1 MKQML
6 SLLWNDPKAVR
17 KFIVALLAAVG
28 VAVSVGLLPAS
39 IAGWAAVGSAFVGAL
54 GVYGL
59 HNGPVKKV
67 GNRGRNQPNR

>member
-1 MKQML
+1 MKEML
-6 SLLWNDPKAVR
+6 RLLWTEPKAVR

-39 IAGWAAVGSAFVGAL
+39 IAGWAAVGSAFLGAF

-59 HNGPVKKV
+59 HNDGPVRR
-67 GNRGRNQPNR
+67 NRNGRNNPNR